1 MKVGT
6 AALLLCAAIGV
17 NGLSANRRRYL
28 RGRDITVDA
37 AVEASLPPSTSAPTP
52 TPASV
57 AASASSSTTPFSAT
71 KIPCINVYPSTLR
84 TTTTRSDGYPA
95 QDNPSRLC
103 APSSLSS
110 TTAFYGRA
118 RGMHIAW
125 DPRPSSLS
133 SLNSSLDGTKSST
146 TLGSSST
153 STSSVSTLNDRVK
166 PTAPY
171 PMTISNAT
179 IFTGTGPGGT
189 ICPTDGRSCLA
200 IRTTTQT
207 ITALP
212 STTLFA
218 PCTPLPDDGQPVIV
232 YSIVYTSTVTLMG
245 NSSHYL
251 PRYPTIVTPHW
262 CSLSYS
268 YDSPLPTGTDTD
280 DLGMPIDIATFPH
293 SSDMQGFLEPTKRP
307 TVTFVTTDKNP
318 LVMFPTLRRQSYGRS
333 DAFPDPIVHK
343 TAPPI
348 QTAPSETE
356 PGPGPGPGPGSGSG
370 SGSGSGPET
379 ESEPG
384 PVPWP
389 GTTPV
394 TDVQPQPTFH
404 ITVNGDQVII
414 DTQTFSPKSG
424 VVEVVTVDGGIF
436 TIGPTVVAGEG
447 GAITKPPPAPTA
459 FTASTPTSG
468 VVGGLSVYVSGT
480 EIAIDG
486 RVMAIPLYS
495 TTTMIDGQ
503 NVVVSPNRITVGT
516 NVFTFNLTQPPP
528 EPVVVVD
535 GGQILTAIGKSV
547 VVLHQTTLTYGP
559 GIAPVTEVIQ
569 DDTITIGPL
578 GVFVHSMMIGG
589 PNAGIND
596 TRLEIVGGA
605 TITRIAPS
613 ILIINGR
620 VFTLGPD
627 FQLITTEIA
636 GEAFTIGPMGVT
648 VGKLTMT
655 LPFRG
660 GGGVVGTIVPTSTRR
675 SHFPVETNPHK
686 DKDSSSSISRWD
698 MSRSGIVVCIAIGV
712 LIFG

>member
-1 MKVGT
+1 MKAGT

-17 NGLSANRRRYL
+17 NGLSANQRRYL
-28 RGRDITVDA
+28 RGRDIAVDA
-37 AVEASLPPSTSAPTP
+37 AVEASLPPSTSVPTSI
-52 TPASV
+52 PASGE
-57 AASASSSTTPFSAT
+57 ASASSSTTPFSST
-71 KIPCINVYPSTLR
+71 EIPCINVYPSTLS
-84 TTTTRSDGYPA
+84 TSTTRSDGYPA
-95 QDNPSRLC
+95 QDNPSRRC

-110 TTAFYGRA
+110 TTHGQA
-118 RGMHIAW
+118 RGLRVAW
-125 DPRPSSLS
+125 DPRPSSLR
-133 SLNSSLDGTKSST
+133 SLNSFLDGTKSST

-153 STSSVSTLNDRVK
+153 STSSVSTLNGRFK

-171 PMTISNAT
+171 SVTILNAT
-179 IFTGTGPGGT
+179 IFTRTGPGST
-189 ICPTDGRSCLA
+189 ICPTGIRGCHVV
-200 IRTTTQT
+200 RTTTQT

-218 PCTPLPDDGQPVIV
+218 RCTPLPDDRQPVIV
-232 YSIVYTSTVTLMG
+232 YSIVYTSTVTMMG
-245 NSSHYL
+245 NYSHYL

-262 CSLSYS
+262 CSF
-268 YDSPLPTGTDTD
+268 
-280 DLGMPIDIATFPH
+280 TFPYKSLKLTSL
-293 SSDMQGFLEPTKRP
+293 SSDDMRLSVDITTFLHSTDVDFREPTKRP

-318 LVMFPTLRRQSYGRS
+318 LVMFPTLRRQIYGWS
-333 DAFPDPIVHK
+333 DAYPDPIVHK

-356 PGPGPGPGPGSGSG
+356 PGPG
-370 SGSGSGPET
+370 SGSGPE
-379 ESEPG
+379 SEPR
-384 PVPWP
+384 PVSGQ
-389 GTTPV
+389 GTTPD
-394 TDVQPQPTFH
+394 TNVQPQPTFH

-414 DTQTFSPKSG
+414 DTQTFLPKSG

-447 GAITKPPPAPTA
+447 GAITKPPLAPTA

-468 VVGGLSVYVSGT
+468 VVGGLNVFVSGT
-480 EIAIDG
+480 EIVIDG
-486 RVMAIPLYS
+486 RVMTIPLYS
-495 TTTMIDGQ
+495 TTTMIDDE
-503 NVVVSPNRITVGT
+503 NVVVSPDRITVGT
-516 NVFTFNLTQPPP
+516 NVFTFNLTQSPP

-559 GIAPVTEVIQ
+559 GIAPLTEVIQ

-578 GVFVHSMMIGG
+578 GVSVHGMMIGG
-589 PNAGIND
+589 SNAGIND

-620 VFTLGPD
+620 AFTLGPD
-627 FQLITTEIA
+627 FQLITTEIV
-636 GEAFTIGPMGVT
+636 GEVFTIGPMGVT

-655 LPFRG
+655 LPFIGG
-660 GGGVVGTIVPTSTRR
+660 GGGVIATIIPTGTRW
-675 SHFPVETNPHK
+675 SHFPVQTNPHK
-686 DKDSSSSISRWD
+686 SKDSSSSISRV
-698 MSRSGIVVCIAIGV
+698 SRSGVAVCIAIGV

>member
-17 NGLSANRRRYL
+17 NGLSLNQRRYL

-37 AVEASLPPSTSAPTP
+37 AVEASLPPSASAPTP
-52 TPASV
+52 TPESV
-57 AASASSSTTPFSAT
+57 ATSASSSTTPFSAT
-71 KIPCINVYPSTLR
+71 EIPCINVYPSTLG
-84 TTTTRSDGYPA
+84 TSTTRLDGNPA
-95 QDNPSRLC
+95 EENSSRLC

-110 TTAFYGRA
+110 TTAYYGRGRRA
-118 RGMHIAW
+118 RDMRIAW
-125 DPRPSSLS
+125 DPKPSSLR
-133 SLNSSLDGTKSST
+133 SLNSFLDGSKSST
-146 TLGSSST
+146 TLESLST
-153 STSSVSTLNDRVK
+153 STRSVSTLSGRFK

-179 IFTGTGPGGT
+179 IFTGTGPEGT
-189 ICPTDGRSCLA
+189 ICPTDGRSCHVVR
-200 IRTTTQT
+200 ITTQT

-262 CSLSYS
+262 CSVPFTYN
-268 YDSPLPTGTDTD
+268 SPEPTGTNSD
-280 DLGMPIDIATFPH
+280 DMGMPVDIATFLH
-293 SSDMQGFLEPTKRP
+293 SSDFQGFWEPTKRP
-307 TVTFVTTDKNP
+307 TITFVTTDKNP

-356 PGPGPGPGPGSGSG
+356 LGPGSGSG
-370 SGSGSGPET
+370 SGSGAGSGPE
-379 ESEPG
+379 SDPG

-389 GTTPV
+389 GTTPD

-459 FTASTPTSG
+459 LTASTPTSG
-468 VVGGLSVYVSGT
+468 VVGGLNVHVSGT
-480 EIAIDG
+480 EIVIDG
-486 RVMAIPLYS
+486 RVMTIPLYS
-495 TTTMIDGQ
+495 TTTMIDGR
-503 NVVVSPNRITVGT
+503 NVDISPNRITVGT

-528 EPVVVVD
+528 EPVVAVD

-559 GIAPVTEVIQ
+559 GIAPLTEVIQ

-578 GVFVHSMMIGG
+578 GVFVHGMMIGG

-660 GGGVVGTIVPTSTRR
+660 GGGGGVVGTIVPTSTRR

-686 DKDSSSSISRWD
+686 DKDSSSSISRWSV
-698 MSRSGIVVCIAIGV
+698 SRSGITVCIAIGV

>member
-6 AALLLCAAIGV
+6 AALLLYAAIGV
-17 NGLSANRRRYL
+17 NGLSANQGRYL

-71 KIPCINVYPSTLR
+71 EISCINVYPSTLR
-84 TTTTRSDGYPA
+84 TSTTRSDGHPA

-125 DPRPSSLS
+125 DPRSLS
-133 SLNSSLDGTKSST
+133 SRSLNSFLDGTKSST
-146 TLGSSST
+146 TLGT
-153 STSSVSTLNDRVK
+153 SVLTLNGRVK

-179 IFTGTGPGGT
+179 IFTGTGPGDT

-200 IRTTTQT
+200 IRTTAQT

-212 STTLFA
+212 SATLVA
-218 PCTPLPDDGQPVIV
+218 PCTPLSDNGQPVIIF
-232 YSIVYTSTVTLMG
+232 SIVYTSTVTLMG

-262 CSLSYS
+262 CT
-268 YDSPLPTGTDTD
+268 YDFPSPTGTDTD
-280 DLGMPIDIATFPH
+280 DMGMPIHIATLQH
-293 SSDMQGFLEPTKRP
+293 SSDIQGFGERTKRP
-307 TVTFVTTDKNP
+307 TLTFVTTDKNP
-318 LVMFPTLRRQSYGRS
+318 LVMFPTLRRQSYGWS
-333 DAFPDPIVHK
+333 HAFPDPIVHK

-356 PGPGPGPGPGSGSG
+356 PGL
-370 SGSGSGPET
+370 GSGSGPGSRSRSRSGSGPES

-389 GTTPV
+389 GNTPD
-394 TDVQPQPTFH
+394 TDVQPQPTFY

-424 VVEVVTVDGGIF
+424 VVEVVTVDGGMF

-459 FTASTPTSG
+459 FTASTPASG
-468 VVGGLSVYVSGT
+468 VVGGLNVYVSGT
-480 EIAIDG
+480 EISIDG
-486 RVMAIPLYS
+486 RVMTIPLYS

-503 NVVVSPNRITVGT
+503 DVVVSPNRITVGT

-528 EPVVVVD
+528 EPVVVVE

-547 VVLHQTTLTYGP
+547 VVMHQTTFTYGP
-559 GIAPVTEVIQ
+559 GIAPLTEVIQ

-578 GVFVHSMMIGG
+578 GVFVHGMMIGG

-627 FQLITTEIA
+627 FRLITTEVA

-655 LPFRG
+655 LPFRGG

-686 DKDSSSSISRWD
+686 DKDSSSSISRWN